1 MPAQQSQDPFR
12 RLATLLEVIMY
23 TLNTRPQRRRA
34 LHVAVCLALVTPTAN
49 VLAQNAA
56 TIEEILVLDSNRAYR
71 GNFSLMETP
80 AADLII
86 DARTLKDA
94 GALDLTRALDLSSSI
109 ARQNNFGGLWNSFS
123 IRGFVGDENLPSNYL
138 VNGFNAGRG
147 FAGPRDI
154 SGIESVEVLKGP
166 RAALFGRGEPGGS
179 VNLVTK
185 RPHEGTD
192 GELNLSTARFDTR
205 RGDLDWNQQ
214 VNDTLAYRVVGYAQD
229 AGSFRNTIESKS
241 HGLFPSLALQLGADT
256 QLVYELEYSEQESP
270 FDRGVVAPAG
280 QLGAMPRSN
289 FLGEPGDGPMETHA
303 LGHQI
308 ELQHALSDKWSLLGG
323 YSLRDTSLEGFSTEP
338 ELTGA
343 RQTLP
348 QDGRTLT
355 RQRRYRSYDAD
366 YSILRFELNG
376 DLELGSLRHRI
387 ILGADSDSFGNDQV
401 FRRARAPTLASNPTP
416 AQLQAIDILAPVYGQ
431 YSLPTPSPLT
441 DRLETQE
448 ADGLYIQDQISLNA
462 RWELRL
468 GGRFDRF
475 EQEQLNRANNSR
487 SVHSDERFSPQL
499 GLVFAASEQLSFYG
513 VYGESFRALSG
524 ADFAGK
530 HFDPNTSSAVE
541 AGMKFQL
548 NEGQLTGNLSI
559 YSIGQDNILASDPV
573 NAGFLVAAGEAESR
587 GFEFDLGGELLTGLQ
602 AWFSYSYTNASVVD
616 DLLDP
621 NFGLV
626 VRSGDRMLNVPR
638 HAMSAMLVKE
648 TTLGSRPL
656 RLGGSFTHVGERLGE
671 AATKFELPDYTL
683 TRVFADYSPGSTLTL
698 RAEIDNLFDQTWYS
712 NSFSSLWIQ
721 PGTPRSYRVSANV
734 RF

>member
-1 MPAQQSQDPFR
+1 ME
-12 RLATLLEVIMY
+12 LTMN
-23 TLNTRPQRRRA
+23 TLNTPRQRRNA
-34 LHVAVCLALVTPTAN
+34 LQAAVCLALLAN
-49 VLAQNAA
+49 ASTLFAQSAA
-56 TIEEILVLDSNRAYR
+56 SIEEILVLDSSRAYR

-94 GALDLTRALDLSSSI
+94 GALDLNQALDLSSSV
-109 ARQNNFGGLWNSFS
+109 ARQNNFGGLWNSFA

-147 FAGPRDI
+147 FAGPRDM

-185 RPHEGTD
+185 RPHEGND

-205 RGDLDWNQQ
+205 RGDIDWNQQ
-214 VNDTLAYRVVGYAQD
+214 VNDTVAYRVVGYAQD
-229 AGSFRNTIESKS
+229 AGSFRNTVESKS

-256 QLVYELEYSEQESP
+256 RLVYELEYSEQESP

-280 QLGAMPRSN
+280 KLDGMPRSN
-289 FLGEPGDGPMETHA
+289 FLGEPGDGPMTAEA
-303 LGHQI
+303 LGHQL
-308 ELQHALSDKWSLLGG
+308 ELVHQLTSEWTLLAG
-323 YSLRDTSLEGFSTEP
+323 YNQRDTSLAGFSTEP

-343 RQTLP
+343 RQALP
-348 QDGRTLT
+348 RDGRTLT
-355 RQRRYRSYDAD
+355 RQRRSRSYDAD
-366 YSILRFELNG
+366 YSILRAELNG
-376 DLELGSLRHRI
+376 DIELGSLRHRLI
-387 ILGADSDSFGNDQV
+387 IGADSDSFENDQV
-401 FRRARAPTLASNPTP
+401 FRRARAPTLASNPTL

-431 YSLPTPSPLT
+431 YPLPTPTLLT

-448 ADGLYIQDQISLNA
+448 ADGLYFQDQISLNA
-462 RWELRL
+462 QWELRL

-475 EQEQLNRANNSR
+475 EQDQLNRANNSR
-487 SVHSDERFSPQL
+487 SKQSDERFSPQL
-499 GLVFAASEQLSFYG
+499 GLVFAATEQLSFFG

-524 ADFAGK
+524 SDFAGNN
-530 HFDPNTSSAVE
+530 FDPNTSSAVE

-548 NEGQLTGNLSI
+548 NEGRLTGNVSI
-559 YSIGQDNILASDPV
+559 YSIEQDNILASDPV
-573 NAGFLVAAGEAESR
+573 NAGFLVAAGEAESQ
-587 GFEFDLGGELLTGLQ
+587 GFEIDLGGEVLPGLQ
-602 AWFSYSYTNASVVD
+602 VWFSYSYTDASVVD

-626 VRSGDRMLNVPR
+626 VRGGDRMLNVPS

-648 TTLGSRPL
+648 TTLASRPL
-656 RLGGSFTHVGERLGE
+656 RIGGSLTHVGERLGE
-671 AATKFELPDYTL
+671 AATNFELPDYTL
-683 TRVFADYSPGSTLTL
+683 TRVFADYSVNSTLTL
-698 RAEIDNLFDQTWYS
+698 RAEIDNLFDETWYS
-712 NSFSSLWIQ
+712 NSFSSLWVQ
-721 PGTPRSYRVSANV
+721 PGMPRSYRFSANI

>member
-1 MPAQQSQDPFR
+1 MKHLSNRLPRSKALRTAICLVITSQ
-12 RLATLLEVIMY
+12 ASTLL
-23 TLNTRPQRRRA
+23 
-34 LHVAVCLALVTPTAN
+34 
-49 VLAQNAA
+49 AQAPA
-56 TIEEILVLDSNRAYR
+56 TIEEVLVLDSSRAYR

-94 GALDLTRALDLSSSI
+94 GALDLTTALDLSSSV
-109 ARQNNFGGLWNSFS
+109 ARQNNFGGLWNSFA

-147 FAGPRDI
+147 FAGPRDM

-192 GELNLSTARFDTR
+192 GELNLSAARFDTR
-205 RGDLDWNQQ
+205 RGDIDWNQQ
-214 VNDTLAYRVVGYAQD
+214 VNDTVAYRVVGYAQD
-229 AGSFRNTIESKS
+229 AGSFRSTVESKS

-256 QLVYELEYSEQESP
+256 RLVYELEYSEQESP

-289 FLGEPGDGPMETHA
+289 FLGEPGDGPMEAEA
-303 LGHQI
+303 LGHQL
-308 ELQHALSDKWSLLGG
+308 ELVHQLTPAWTLLAG
-323 YSLRDTSLEGFSTEP
+323 YNQRDTSLEGFSTEP

-343 RQTLP
+343 RQGLSR
-348 QDGRTLT
+348 DGRTLT
-355 RQRRYRSYDAD
+355 RQRRSRSYDAD
-366 YSILRFELNG
+366 YSILRAELTG
-376 DLELGSLRHRI
+376 DIELGSLRHRLI
-387 ILGADSDSFGNDQV
+387 IGADSDSFENDQV
-401 FRRARAPTLASNPTP
+401 FRRARAPTLASNPTL

-431 YSLPTPSPLT
+431 YPLPAPALLT
-441 DRLETQE
+441 DRLETQK

-462 RWELRL
+462 QWELRL

-475 EQEQLNRANNSR
+475 EQDQLNRANNTR
-487 SVHSDERFSPQL
+487 SKQSDERFSPQL

-524 ADFAGK
+524 SDFAGNN
-530 HFDPNTSSAVE
+530 FDPNTSASVE
-541 AGMKFQL
+541 AGMKFLL
-548 NEGQLTGNLSI
+548 NEGRLTGNVSI
-559 YSIGQDNILASDPV
+559 YSIEQDNILASDPI
-573 NAGFLVAAGEAESR
+573 NAGFLVAAGEAESQ
-587 GFEFDLGGELLTGLQ
+587 GVEFDLGGELLPGLQ
-602 AWFSYSYTNASVVD
+602 AWFSYSYTDASVVD
-616 DLLDP
+616 DLLDS

-626 VRSGDRMLNVPR
+626 VRGGDRMLNVPR

-656 RLGGSFTHVGERLGE
+656 RIGGSLTHVGERLGE
-671 AATKFELPDYTL
+671 AATNFELPDYTL
-683 TRVFADYSPGSTLTL
+683 TRVFTDYSVSSTLTL
-698 RAEIDNLFDQTWYS
+698 RAEIDNLFDETWYS

-721 PGTPRSYRVSANV
+721 PGMPRSYRFSANIS
-734 RF
+734 F

>member
-1 MPAQQSQDPFR
+1 MKHLSNRLPRSKALRTAICLVITSQ
-12 RLATLLEVIMY
+12 ASTLL
-23 TLNTRPQRRRA
+23 
-34 LHVAVCLALVTPTAN
+34 
-49 VLAQNAA
+49 AQAPA
-56 TIEEILVLDSNRAYR
+56 TIEEVLVLDSSRAYR

-94 GALDLTRALDLSSSI
+94 GALDLTTALDLSSSV
-109 ARQNNFGGLWNSFS
+109 ARQNNFGGLWNSFA

-147 FAGPRDI
+147 FAGPRDM

-192 GELNLSTARFDTR
+192 GELNLSAARFDTR
-205 RGDLDWNQQ
+205 RGDIDWNQQ
-214 VNDTLAYRVVGYAQD
+214 VNDTVAYRVVGYAQD
-229 AGSFRNTIESKS
+229 AGSFRSTVESKS

-256 QLVYELEYSEQESP
+256 RLVYELEYSEQESP

-289 FLGEPGDGPMETHA
+289 FLGEPGDGPMEAEA
-303 LGHQI
+303 LGHQL
-308 ELQHALSDKWSLLGG
+308 ELVHQLTPAWTLLAG
-323 YSLRDTSLEGFSTEP
+323 YNQRDTSLEGFSTEP

-343 RQTLP
+343 RQGLSR
-348 QDGRTLT
+348 DGRTLT
-355 RQRRYRSYDAD
+355 RQRRSRSYDAD
-366 YSILRFELNG
+366 YSILRAELNG
-376 DLELGSLRHRI
+376 DIELGSLRHRLI
-387 ILGADSDSFGNDQV
+387 IGADSDSFENDQV
-401 FRRARAPTLASNPTP
+401 FRRARAPTLASNPTL

-431 YSLPTPSPLT
+431 YPLPAPALLT
-441 DRLETQE
+441 DRLETQK

-462 RWELRL
+462 QWELRL

-475 EQEQLNRANNSR
+475 EQDQLNRANNTR
-487 SVHSDERFSPQL
+487 SKQSDERFSPQL

-524 ADFAGK
+524 SDFAGNN
-530 HFDPNTSSAVE
+530 FDPNTSASVE
-541 AGMKFQL
+541 AGMKFLL
-548 NEGQLTGNLSI
+548 NEGRLTGNVSI
-559 YSIGQDNILASDPV
+559 YSIEQDNILASDPI
-573 NAGFLVAAGEAESR
+573 NAGFLVAAGEAESQ
-587 GFEFDLGGELLTGLQ
+587 GVEFDLGGELLPGLQ
-602 AWFSYSYTNASVVD
+602 AWFSYSYTDASVVD
-616 DLLDP
+616 DLLDS

-626 VRSGDRMLNVPR
+626 VRGGDRMLNVPR

-656 RLGGSFTHVGERLGE
+656 RIGGSLTHVGERLGE
-671 AATKFELPDYTL
+671 AATNFELPDYTL
-683 TRVFADYSPGSTLTL
+683 TRVFTDYSVSSTLTL
-698 RAEIDNLFDQTWYS
+698 RAEIDNLFDETWYS

-721 PGTPRSYRVSANV
+721 PGMPRSYRFSANIS
-734 RF
+734 F

>member
-1 MPAQQSQDPFR
+1 MN
-12 RLATLLEVIMY
+12 
-23 TLNTRPQRRRA
+23 TLNTPRQRRNA
-34 LHVAVCLALVTPTAN
+34 LQAAVCLALLAN
-49 VLAQNAA
+49 ASTLFAQSAA
-56 TIEEILVLDSNRAYR
+56 SIEEILVLDSSRAYR

-94 GALDLTRALDLSSSI
+94 GALDLNQALDLSSSV
-109 ARQNNFGGLWNSFS
+109 ARQNNFGGLWNSFA

-147 FAGPRDI
+147 FAGPRDM

-185 RPHEGTD
+185 RPHEGND

-205 RGDLDWNQQ
+205 RGDIDWNQQ
-214 VNDTLAYRVVGYAQD
+214 VNDTVAYRVVGYAQD
-229 AGSFRNTIESKS
+229 AGSFRNTVESKS

-256 QLVYELEYSEQESP
+256 RLVYELEYSEQESP

-280 QLGAMPRSN
+280 KLDGMPRSN
-289 FLGEPGDGPMETHA
+289 FLGEPGDGPMTAEA
-303 LGHQI
+303 LGHQL
-308 ELQHALSDKWSLLGG
+308 ELVHQLTSEWTLLAG
-323 YSLRDTSLEGFSTEP
+323 YNQRDTSLAGFSTEP

-343 RQTLP
+343 RQALP
-348 QDGRTLT
+348 RDGRTLT
-355 RQRRYRSYDAD
+355 RQRRSRSYDAD
-366 YSILRFELNG
+366 YSILRAELNG
-376 DLELGSLRHRI
+376 DIELGSLRHRLI
-387 ILGADSDSFGNDQV
+387 IGADSDSFENDQV
-401 FRRARAPTLASNPTP
+401 FRRARAPTLASNPTL

-431 YSLPTPSPLT
+431 YPLPTPTLLT

-448 ADGLYIQDQISLNA
+448 ADGLYFQDQISLNA
-462 RWELRL
+462 QWELRL

-475 EQEQLNRANNSR
+475 EQDQLNRANNSR
-487 SVHSDERFSPQL
+487 SKQSDERFSPQL
-499 GLVFAASEQLSFYG
+499 GLVFAATEQLSFFG

-524 ADFAGK
+524 SDFAGNN
-530 HFDPNTSSAVE
+530 FDPNTSSAVE

-548 NEGQLTGNLSI
+548 NEGRLTGNVSI
-559 YSIGQDNILASDPV
+559 YSIEQDNILASDPV
-573 NAGFLVAAGEAESR
+573 NAGFLVAAGEAESQ
-587 GFEFDLGGELLTGLQ
+587 GFEIDLGGEVLPGLQ
-602 AWFSYSYTNASVVD
+602 VWFSYSYTDASVVD

-626 VRSGDRMLNVPR
+626 VRGGDRMLNVPS

-648 TTLGSRPL
+648 TTLASRPL
-656 RLGGSFTHVGERLGE
+656 RIGGSLTHVGERLGE
-671 AATKFELPDYTL
+671 AATNFELPDYTL
-683 TRVFADYSPGSTLTL
+683 TRVFADYSVNSTLTL
-698 RAEIDNLFDQTWYS
+698 RAEIDNLFDETWYS
-712 NSFSSLWIQ
+712 NSFSSLWVQ
-721 PGTPRSYRVSANV
+721 PGMPRSYRFSANI